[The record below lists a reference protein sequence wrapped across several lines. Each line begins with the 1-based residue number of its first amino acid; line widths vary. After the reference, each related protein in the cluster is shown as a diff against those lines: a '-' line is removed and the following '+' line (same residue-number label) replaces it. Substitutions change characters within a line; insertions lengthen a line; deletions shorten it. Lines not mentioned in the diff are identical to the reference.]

1 MQEFQNQFRAGHPLT
16 RIVAALLWLVMASPA
31 QLSRE
36 EDLKAALLWSFV
48 RFTEWPSASAAE
60 TPIVIGIVEQPELY
74 NSMVRITIGKSVQG
88 RPIQVRWIRHLA
100 DEKLCQVVYLGTL
113 SGKNLEAH
121 LSVARETSI
130 LTIGEGE
137 RFHQA
142 GGIIQLFTED
152 GRLSFS
158 VDLGRLGHTKLSISS
173 KLLRLGYTVKD
184 QSAASGGGR
193 SKL

>member
-1 MQEFQNQFRAGHPLT
+1 MQGFQNQFRAGKPLT

-48 RFTEWPSASAAE
+48 RFTEWPSASVAE

-88 RPIQVRWIRHLA
+88 RPIQVRGIRHLA

-184 QSAASGGGR
+184 QSAASGGGK